1 MPNLVYPLIMC
12 GGSGTR
18 LWPVSRDA
26 SPKQFATLIGSRSS
40 FQETVLRVLKTS
52 LFGKPVII
60 ANAAHHFT
68 IERQLKEINIEADI
82 LLEPTACDSG
92 PAIAAGAA
100 FIAERDPDALVL
112 VLAAD
117 HLVRNTAGFH
127 QTVIDGLEAAKQGRI
142 VTHGI
147 HPTGP
152 ATGYGYIE
160 AGDVI
165 AGEAKAVKRFV
176 EKPSLEAATQYVLN
190 GYFWNSGNFL
200 FKASTMLG
208 EYERLDPKTVET
220 VRLAVSTRKK
230 DLSAHILNAEA
241 FGQATKKSID
251 YVVMNH
257 TSIAAVVEAKFDW
270 SDIGTWGSMWE
281 TSEKDHDGN
290 AVNGNVKLMNASGCY
305 VSSEGPLT
313 TLIGVSNVVVVATQD
328 AILVVDKSQSA
339 DVKMLVEEMRVEK
352 RPEATENPKVHRPWG
367 WFQTRDLGSRFRV
380 KRIVVYPGGR
390 LSLQKHHHRAEHWVV
405 VTGTADVTV
414 GETKRTLS
422 ENQSVYISLGEV
434 HRLENPGLI
443 DLEIIEVQTGSY
455 LGEDDIIRIEDIYN
469 RPETGV

>member
-1 MPNLVYPLIMC
+1 MPNSVYPLIMC

-18 LWPVSRDA
+18 LWPISRDA
-26 SPKQFATLIGSRSS
+26 SPKQFAMLFGSRSS
-40 FQETVLRVLKTS
+40 FQETVLRVS
-52 LFGKPVII
+52 HSALFGKPVII
-60 ANAAHHFT
+60 ANATHHFT
-68 IERQLKEINIEADI
+68 IERQLKEVGIEADI
-82 LLEPTACDSG
+82 LLEPMAKDSG
-92 PAIAAGAA
+92 PAIAAGAV
-100 FIAERDPDALVL
+100 FISERDPDALML

-127 QTVIDGLEAAKQGRI
+127 QTVTDGLEAAKQGKI

-147 HPTGP
+147 HPTSP

-160 AGDVI
+160 AGEPI
-165 AGEAKAVKRFV
+165 AGDAKTVKRFV
-176 EKPSLEAATQYVLN
+176 EKPSIEAATQYVIN
-190 GYFWNSGNFL
+190 GYFWNSGNFM
-200 FKASTMLG
+200 FKASTMLS
-208 EYERLDPKTVET
+208 EYERLDPKTVDA
-220 VRLAVSTRKK
+220 VRLAVSNRRQ
-230 DLSAHILNAEA
+230 DLSAHVLNVEDFA
-241 FGQATKKSID
+241 QATKKSID

-257 TSIAAVVEAKFDW
+257 TSIAAVVESKFDW
-270 SDIGTWGSMWE
+270 SDIGTWDSMWE
-281 TSEKDHDGN
+281 TSEKDNDGN
-290 AVNGNVKLMNASGCY
+290 AVTGNVKLMNASGCY
-305 VSSEGPLT
+305 ISSEGPLT
-313 TLIGVSNVVVVATQD
+313 TLIGVSNLVVVATQD
-328 AILVVDKSQSA
+328 AILVVDKSQTA
-339 DVKMLVEEMRVEK
+339 DVKLLVEQMRIEK

-414 GETKRTLS
+414 GTTKHTLS

-434 HRLENPGLI
+434 HRLENPGKI

-469 RPETGV
+469 RPETDL